1 MEYIDKQIP
10 QEYKIHG
17 QKKQKRKQFIF
28 KHQNILN
35 ASDYNHASDDCNVL
49 HWRKSNNRTQKFV
62 NDKELLRRWI
72 IYHDNNALVK

>member
-1 MEYIDKQIP
+1 MVRKT
-10 QEYKIHG
+10 
-17 QKKQKRKQFIF
+17 KQFIF

-35 ASDYNHASDDCNVL
+35 ASDDCNVL

-72 IYHDNNALVK
+72 IYHNNNALVK